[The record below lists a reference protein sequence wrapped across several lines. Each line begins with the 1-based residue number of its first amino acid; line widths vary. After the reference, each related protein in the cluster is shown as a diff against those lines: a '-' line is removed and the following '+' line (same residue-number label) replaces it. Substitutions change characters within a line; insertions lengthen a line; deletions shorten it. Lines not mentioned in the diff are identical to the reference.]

1 MTNVTR
7 DATQLTIQGT
17 EIPRLGFGT
26 WLITGKDASEG
37 VRDALEIGYRHLD
50 TARAY
55 ENEAEVGEGIAASGV
70 DRADIWLTTKI
81 WLDDFEPARLKRAAE
96 DSLRKLRTDY
106 VDLLLLHWP
115 SADIPVEHSLQAM
128 RELQEA
134 GRIRHAGVSN
144 FPAGMLSR
152 ALDVLPLFADQVEY
166 HPFLA
171 QDALL
176 GLAQRHDFTLT
187 AYSPLA
193 HGKVVGHPE
202 LTAIGEQYGKNAG
215 QVALRW
221 LLDQPKVTTAPKA
234 SSHDRRLENFD
245 VFDFALSDA
254 DRERIAALPKDV
266 RTANPSWAPDW
277 SD

>member
-1 MTNVTR
+1 MGSLIREDTV
-7 DATQLTIQGT
+7 LTIQGT
-17 EIPRLGFGT
+17 QIPRLGIGT
-26 WLITGKDASEG
+26 WLVTGRDATEA
-37 VRDALEIGYRHLD
+37 VRDALEIGYRHVD

-55 ENEAEVGEGIAASGV
+55 ENEAEVGQGIADSGV
-70 DRADIWLTTKI
+70 DRGDLWLTTKI
-81 WLDDFEPARLKRAAE
+81 WLADYEPAMLKRAAE

-106 VDLLLLHWP
+106 LDLLLLHWP
-115 SADIPVEHSLQAM
+115 SADVPVEHSLQAM
-128 RELQEA
+128 RELQEE
-134 GRIRHAGVSN
+134 GKIRHPGVSN

-176 GLAQRHDFTLT
+176 QLAEQHGFTLT

-202 LTAIGEQYGKNAG
+202 LTAIGEQYGKSAG

-221 LLDQPKVTTAPKA
+221 LLDQPQVCAIPKA
-234 SSHDRRLENFD
+234 SSHERRVENFD
-245 VFDFALSDA
+245 VFDLRLSDE
-254 DRERIAALPKDV
+254 DRARIDALPKD
-266 RTANPSWAPDW
+266 RREIDPGFAPDW
-277 SD
+277 DA

>member
-37 VRDALEIGYRHLD
+37 VRDALEIGYRHID

-115 SADIPVEHSLQAM
+115 STDVPVEHSLQAM
-128 RELQEA
+128 RELQET
-134 GRIRHAGVSN
+134 GLIRHVGVSN

>member
-37 VRDALEIGYRHLD
+37 VRDALEIGYRHID